1 MAINLFGFEILRK
14 KPDSI
19 SVQAPVAAPV
29 LDDGAFNVSAGG
41 YFGTYLDLEASLKNE
56 NDLITRYREMAMQA
70 ELESAIDDIV
80 NEAVVHDAAGRSVT
94 ILLDDL
100 DQPDNVKEMIREEFD
115 NVLRMLDFSNS
126 GSDLF
131 RNWYIDGR
139 IFYQVLID
147 EKQPRLGIQELL
159 YLDPRKIKKVR
170 VVIKKKDPRTGVEVN
185 AGVQEYYVY
194 NEKALSQG
202 QSVITSTADSGLKI
216 AVDSIV
222 NVNSGLLDPKKNTV
236 LSYLHKAI
244 KPLNQLRMV
253 EDAVVIYRLSRAP
266 ERRVFYIDVG
276 NMPKMKAEQYLRDIM
291 TRFRNKVVYDSNT
304 GEVKDDRKFMSMM
317 EDFWIPRRGE
327 GKSTEITTLPAGQ
340 NLGELSDVNYFE
352 KKLYKALN
360 VPVSR
365 LDSQTTFSLGR
376 ATEITRDE
384 LKFSK
389 FIDRL
394 RSKFSTLFDELLS
407 RQLALKGICSLDE
420 WEELKE
426 KIHYDFLKDNNFLET
441 KEADLMNSRLQL
453 MTQID
458 PYVGTYFSKAW
469 VKKHVLH
476 LNEEDVEKMDEEIAA
491 EQAEAPEVVP
501 QAAGSVNVSGSPET
515 SQVPPESDINSAFQ
529 NQITK

>member
-14 KPDSI
+14 KPE
-19 SVQAPVAAPV
+19 VQLQPQVATPVN
-29 LDDGAFNVSAGG
+29 DDGALTVTAGG
-41 YFGTYLDLEASLKNE
+41 YFGTYLDLEASFKNE
-56 NDLITRYREMAMQA
+56 NDLISRYREMAMQP
-70 ELESAIDDIV
+70 ELEAAIDDVV
-80 NEAVVHDAAGRSVT
+80 NEAIVHDVTGKSVT
-94 ILLDDL
+94 IVLDDL
-100 DQPDNVKEMIREEFD
+100 EQPEKIKDMIREEFD

-126 GSDLF
+126 GQDIF
-131 RNWYIDGR
+131 RQWYIDGR
-139 IFYQVLID
+139 VFYQVLID
-147 EKQPRLGIQELL
+147 EKQPRLGIQELV
-159 YLDPRKIKKVR
+159 YIDPRKIKKVR
-170 VVIKKKDPRTGVEVN
+170 SVVKKKDSRTGIEVVQ
-185 AGVQEYYVY
+185 GVQEFYVF
-194 NEKALSQG
+194 NEKATTQG
-202 QSVITSTADSGLKI
+202 QNMVSSAADAGVKI
-216 AVDSIV
+216 ATDAIV
-222 NVNSGLLDPKKNTV
+222 NVNSGLMDAKRQLV

-276 NMPKMKAEQYLRDIM
+276 NMPKAKSEQYLRDIM
-291 TRFRNKVVYDSNT
+291 TKFRNKVVYDSAT

-352 KKLYKALN
+352 KKLYKSLN
-360 VPVSR
+360 VPASR

-426 KIHYDFLKDNNFLET
+426 KIHYDFLKDNNFIEL
-441 KEADLMNSRLQL
+441 KEADLMTSRIQL
-453 MTQID
+453 LNQVD

-469 VKKHVLH
+469 VKKHILH
-476 LNEEDVEKMDEEIAA
+476 LNEEDVEKMGEEIAA
-491 EQAEAPEVVP
+491 EQADEPVVPAVSAPGTAEVGASTNAAPGVEAP
-501 QAAGSVNVSGSPET
+501 A
-515 SQVPPESDINSAFQ
+515 DINSVFQ
-529 NQITK
+529 QITK